1 MTQQTS
7 TEPYKL
13 NKETLE
19 ALLLTHSIR
28 QIQKIFN
35 LSSSSSVPFYM
46 KKWGLKV
53 PESRKK
59 KVYPPIDVK
68 LMVQEAENGMTAKEM
83 NEKYGWCMDSIFN
96 HYRKIGHPET
106 PRDRIRLQDPTDEQK
121 QLVIGSLLGD
131 GHIRLNN
138 NLFVMSQ
145 GYKQLDYLTW
155 KVEQMAPFM
164 FPIKT
169 RETFDSRINKT
180 SLGYY
185 SYSQTH
191 PFFSEMRQKFYP
203 QGEKIFPDLDSF
215 SPLTLAI
222 WYMDDG
228 CWNHKVEYIYL
239 STESFSEA
247 ANHRIAEILLQHYG
261 IEAKVYKHKAQF
273 TIAMNRDAS
282 SKFFNLVRPYIHPS
296 MMYKIT

>member
-1 MTQQTS
+1 MTNQPS
-7 TEPYKL
+7 TELYQL

-19 ALLLTHSIR
+19 ALLPTHSTR

-35 LSSSSSVPFYM
+35 LSSSSTVYYYM

-53 PESRKK
+53 PDERKK
-59 KVYPPIDVK
+59 KIYPPIDVK

-106 PRDRIRLQDPTDEQK
+106 PRDRLRLQDLTDEQK
-121 QLVIGSLLGD
+121 QLVIGSILGD
-131 GHIRLNN
+131 GSIRPSGI
-138 NLFVMSQ
+138 FVMSQ
-145 GYKQLDYLTW
+145 GHKQEDYLNW
-155 KVEQMAPFM
+155 KVKQMSPFM
-164 FPIKT
+164 FSVK
-169 RETFDSRINKT
+169 RSDRFDKRINKV
-180 SLGYY
+180 SIGYF

-191 PFFSEMRQKFYP
+191 PFFMEMRQKFYP
-203 QGEKIFPDLDSF
+203 QGKKIFPDFGHLS
-215 SPLTLAI
+215 SLTLAI

-228 CWNHKVEYIYL
+228 TWNYGNGFSYLCTQSFTEEENHKIVDY
-239 STESFSEA
+239 F
-247 ANHRIAEILLQHYG
+247 LQSYG
-261 IEAKVYKHKAQF
+261 ILAKVYKQEGRFK
-273 TIAMNRDAS
+273 IGMNRDAS